1 MIVCKWL
8 ETWVEISRTLSK
20 KEENIWSNKEWWIE
34 DLERNKMWAQGFG
47 SMAAKF
53 VNLMVVFEN
62 VEL

>member
-34 DLERNKMWAQGFG
+34 DLERNKMWAQGFE